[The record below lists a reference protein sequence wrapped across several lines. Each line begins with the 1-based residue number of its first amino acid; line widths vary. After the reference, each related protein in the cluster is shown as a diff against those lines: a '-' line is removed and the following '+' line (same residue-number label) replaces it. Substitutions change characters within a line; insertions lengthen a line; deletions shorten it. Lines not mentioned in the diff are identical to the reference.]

1 MAVAEIALIVVA
13 FGAMAIVFGA
23 QERAE
28 ERRILAWAEETLAR
42 LAATA
47 RVVEPAATGDPATGD
62 TAARDTAAEAPAPP
76 PRELVDAA

>member
-23 QERAE
+23 RERAE

-42 LAATA
+42 LPGTA
-47 RVVEPAATGDPATGD
+47 RVVEPAAAGD
-62 TAARDTAAEAPAPP
+62 TAAGDTAAEAPAPP